1 MSLSGIFPIE
11 QWNFTTRSVL
21 SALPAEE
28 LSLLTEKSE
37 ELYCRKGEV
46 LFREGTVPSGI
57 YIIGSGK
64 IKKYKTDRQRREQIV
79 YVAGPGELVGYHAVL
94 SEDRYPDSAAA
105 MEDAEVTFIPKENF
119 TALLERSPLF
129 ARRLLKAM
137 SQEFTVLTN
146 TISVIAQ
153 RTGAER
159 LAITLIVLRERSKK
173 ENEDGEAIVINMSR
187 ADLANMA
194 GIAEENVTRILREF
208 KSEGLLETKGRS
220 IIIID
225 IQGLVNRANYR

>member
-1 MSLSGIFPIE
+1 MSLTGIFPIE

-21 SALPAEE
+21 AALPEE
-28 LSLLTEKSE
+28 QLNLLTGRSE
-37 ELYCRKGEV
+37 ELNCRKGEV
-46 LFREGTVPSGI
+46 LFREGTIPSGI
-57 YIIGSGK
+57 YLINSGK
-64 IKKYKTDRQRREQIV
+64 IKKYKTDRQRKEQIV

-105 MEDAEVTFIPKENF
+105 MEDALVTFIPKENF
-119 TALLERSPLF
+119 TALLERSPVF

-159 LAITLIVLRERSKK
+159 LAITLIVLRERSKQ
-173 ENEDGEAIVINMSR
+173 ETPDGGDIVVNISR

-194 GIAEENVTRILREF
+194 GVAEENVTRILREF
-208 KSEGLLETKGRS
+208 KTEGLLETKGRS
-220 IIIID
+220 IIIND
-225 IQGLVNRANYR
+225 IRSLVQRANYR